1 VACAAGLATLR
12 VIQNEKLVERASSL
26 GQTALEKLRELATR
40 HPAIGEVRGLGLL
53 LGLELQQEPGS
64 AETAND
70 RAERVMYAA
79 LRRGLN
85 FKITMGNILTLTP
98 TLTLTETELNTAI
111 DILDECL
118 TETSTA
124 AGLHSAQ

>member
-1 VACAAGLATLR
+1 
-12 VIQNEKLVERASSL
+12 
-26 GQTALEKLRELATR
+26 
-40 HPAIGEVRGLGLL
+40 
-53 LGLELQQEPGS
+53 
-64 AETAND
+64 
-70 RAERVMYAA
+70 
-79 LRRGLN
+79 
-85 FKITMGNILTLTP
+85 MGNILTLTP